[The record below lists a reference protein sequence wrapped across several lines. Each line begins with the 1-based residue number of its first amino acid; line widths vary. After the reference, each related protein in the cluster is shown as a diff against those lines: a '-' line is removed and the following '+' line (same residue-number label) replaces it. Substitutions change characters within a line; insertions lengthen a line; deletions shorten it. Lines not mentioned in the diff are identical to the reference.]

1 MQRTGVDIM
10 KEKKGKSTSELLEEN
25 EKIIKFTIIFCIV
38 YSIIYIGLIIA
49 WIYCKIK
56 GI

>member
-1 MQRTGVDIM
+1 M

-25 EKIIKFTIIFCIV
+25 ERIIKFTIIFCIV
-38 YSIIYIGLIIA
+38 YSIIYIGLIIV
-49 WIYCKIK
+49 WIYCKIN